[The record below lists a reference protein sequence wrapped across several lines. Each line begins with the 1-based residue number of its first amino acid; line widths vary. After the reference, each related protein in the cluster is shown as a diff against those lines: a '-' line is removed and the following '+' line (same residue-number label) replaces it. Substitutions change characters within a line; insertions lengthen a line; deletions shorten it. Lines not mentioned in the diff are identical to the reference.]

1 MSEAKE
7 KQTKEKK
14 EALLQIKL
22 GKMGL
27 MQENTMDRRKLEN
40 QPKLLS

>member
-1 MSEAKE
+1 MLEAKE

-14 EALLQIKL
+14 EALLQTKL
-22 GKMGL
+22 GEMEL